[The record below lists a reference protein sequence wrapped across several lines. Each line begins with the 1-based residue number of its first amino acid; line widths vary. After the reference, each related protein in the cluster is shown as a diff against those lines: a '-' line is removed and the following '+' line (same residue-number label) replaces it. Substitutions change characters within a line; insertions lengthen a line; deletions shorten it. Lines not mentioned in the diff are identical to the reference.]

1 MDAVTRSEIFFLVLA
16 RTKEGVREKIA
27 ELENLGIP
35 YIIVCGEETNH
46 PNVVYRPK
54 KGKFDAINYG
64 AKYLRAETKIVCLND
79 VDTKIFNFEKSLN
92 KISREL
98 ALVFCKVKLDS
109 GPQVHFYSMLDKIRS
124 SLPINSSGELMLVER
139 SVFDRILPI
148 PPCKTEDNYISFRV
162 LELGY
167 KLFFCEDCWVET
179 KRTQSLDEEERYK
192 TRTVTGLYQALS
204 LTEPPPLVRVFYL
217 ILPFLTPLLLLQGR
231 RGLAWARGI
240 LHGFTNF
247 LRGDKVGKF

>member
-1 MDAVTRSEIFFLVLA
+1 MDAITRSEIFFVVLA
-16 RTKEGVREKIA
+16 RTKDGVKEKIA

-35 YIIVCGEETNH
+35 FVIVCGEKTDH

-54 KGKFDAINYG
+54 KGKFDAINFG
-64 AKYLRAETKIVCLND
+64 AKFLRPETKVVCLND
-79 VDTKIFNFEKSLN
+79 VDTRIYNFEKSLS
-92 KISREL
+92 KLSKGL
-98 ALVFCKVKLDS
+98 VLVFCKVRLDS
-109 GPQVHFYSMLDKIRS
+109 GPQVHFYSLLDRIRS

-139 SVFDRILPI
+139 RVFDRILPI

-179 KRTQSLDEEERYK
+179 KRTQTLDEEERYK

-204 LTEPPPLVRVFYL
+204 LTEPPILVRVFYL

-231 RGLAWARGI
+231 RGLAWANGI

-247 LRGDKVGKF
+247 LRGDKEGKF

>member
-1 MDAVTRSEIFFLVLA
+1 MDAITRSEIFFVVLA
-16 RTKEGVREKIA
+16 RTKDGVKEKIA

-35 YIIVCGEETNH
+35 FIIVCGEKTDR

-54 KGKFDAINYG
+54 KGKFDAINFG
-64 AKYLRAETKIVCLND
+64 AKFLRPETKVVCLND
-79 VDTKIFNFEKSLN
+79 VDTRIYNFEKSLS
-92 KISREL
+92 KLSKGL
-98 ALVFCKVKLDS
+98 VLVFCKVRLDS
-109 GPQVHFYSMLDKIRS
+109 GPQVHFYSLLDKIRS

-139 SVFDRILPI
+139 RVFDRILPI

-179 KRTQSLDEEERYK
+179 KRTQTLDEEERYK

-204 LTEPPPLVRVFYL
+204 LTEPPILVRVFYL

-231 RGLAWARGI
+231 RGLAWANGI

-247 LRGDKVGKF
+247 LRGDKEGKF

>member
-1 MDAVTRSEIFFLVLA
+1 MDAITRSEIFFVVLA
-16 RTKEGVREKIA
+16 RTKDGVKEKIA

-35 YIIVCGEETNH
+35 FIIVCGEKTDR

-54 KGKFDAINYG
+54 KGKFDAINFG
-64 AKYLRAETKIVCLND
+64 AKFLRPETKVVCLND
-79 VDTKIFNFEKSLN
+79 VDTRIYNFEKSLS
-92 KISREL
+92 KLSKGL
-98 ALVFCKVKLDS
+98 VLVFCKVRLDS
-109 GPQVHFYSMLDKIRS
+109 GPQVHFYSLLDRIRS

-139 SVFDRILPI
+139 RVFDRILPI

-179 KRTQSLDEEERYK
+179 KRTQTLDEEERYK

-204 LTEPPPLVRVFYL
+204 LTEPPILVRVFYL

-231 RGLAWARGI
+231 RGLAWANGI

-247 LRGDKVGKF
+247 LRGDKEGKF